1 VLEGWLSDGPRPPRY
16 TIIQGRC
23 VVDNGHLVN
32 ADYADRKRRHDQITA
47 QWQRVVDG
55 N

>member
-1 VLEGWLSDGPRPPRY
+1 
-16 TIIQGRC
+16 
-23 VVDNGHLVN
+23 LVN
-32 ADYADRKRRHDQITA
+32 EDYADRKRRHDRITA